1 MKKVKTVAIIIIVL
15 LLLAL
20 AIHIGVKRHETTIDV
35 IEQREAKLY
44 AITTDNVPIFKD
56 NIGDLWE
63 IKELTD
69 ATVEDTI
76 LLEITNGE
84 TTRAWV
90 EVNINGDEEIPES

>member
-1 MKKVKTVAIIIIVL
+1 MKKAKIVFIIVIVL

-20 AIHIGVKRHETTIDV
+20 AIYIGIKRHESPIDV
-35 IEQREAKLY
+35 VEQREAKLY
-44 AITTDNVPIFKD
+44 AITTENIPIFKD
-56 NIGDLWE
+56 NVGDLWE
-63 IKELTD
+63 IKELVNVS
-69 ATVEDTI
+69 AEDTI

>member
-1 MKKVKTVAIIIIVL
+1 MKKVKVVFIIVVVL

-20 AIHIGVKRHETTIDV
+20 IIYIGVKRHESPIDV

-44 AITTDNVPIFKD
+44 AITTENVPIFKD
-56 NIGDLWE
+56 NVGDLWE
-63 IKELTD
+63 IKELVNVT
-69 ATVEDTI
+69 AEDSV